1 MNRRLFLFSG
11 LSAAVASCKPSD
23 ADAGYAI
30 YSIEAE
36 TASRMAESSSVAT
49 TPMHEKL
56 AKAAEARLLV
66 DVTYDPAYVALDYP
80 GGDIPDDRGVCADL
94 VIRAYRALDIDLQ
107 VDVHEDMAANF
118 DAYPQAW
125 GLSRPDH
132 NIDHRR
138 VLNLET
144 YFTRMGG
151 KLSDATSPGDI
162 QPGDLVTWRI
172 NGRLP
177 HIGIASTRTN
187 AQGERLFVHNIGG
200 GVQLEACYGAWP
212 LTGVFR
218 YRPWNN
224 AD

>member
-1 MNRRLFLFSG
+1 M
-11 LSAAVASCKPSD
+11 
-23 ADAGYAI
+23 I
-30 YSIEAE
+30 QHM
-36 TASRMAESSSVAT
+36 SRWT
-49 TPMHEKL
+49 I
-56 AKAAEARLLV
+56 
-66 DVTYDPAYVALDYP
+66 P

-125 GLSRPDH
+125 GLSRPDR